1 MKDTRSNIIDT
12 AIDLFNQ
19 QSVSNVR
26 VQDIAKA
33 SDMSPGNLTYHF
45 RTKKELM
52 KGVFDYMQEDLASLS
67 FGDYLFKEVID
78 SLDITRTYLSFQ
90 IKYRFFYRDI
100 MEIFSLVP
108 EVKSAYVKQ
117 IRQIINFNRNTIFL
131 GVGKGHI
138 IPEPAPGIY
147 DSLAKNSWAIL
158 NSWLSAREILG
169 EEAVSIEEGIRL
181 VMDLHYPFYTE
192 EGKRIYHEIK
202 SNLATDAPEEDRSSR
217 PKANN

>member
-1 MKDTRSNIIDT
+1 MKDTRNNIINT

-19 QSVSNVR
+19 QSVGNVR

-33 SDMSPGNLTYHF
+33 SAISPGNLTYHF

-52 KGVFDYMQEDLASLS
+52 EGVYSYMKDELAALN
-67 FGDYLFKEVID
+67 FGDFLFKDAID
-78 SLDITRTYLSFQ
+78 SLEITKTYLSFQ

-108 EVKSAYVKQ
+108 EVKSAYR
-117 IRQIINFNRNTIFL
+117 RQIHQVINFNKNIIFL
-131 GVGKGHI
+131 SIGKGHI
-138 IPEPAPGIY
+138 KPEPIPGMY
-147 DSLAKNSWAIL
+147 NSLAKNSWAIL

-169 EEAVSIEEGIRL
+169 EDAVSIEEGVRL

-192 EGKRIYHEIK
+192 KGKQFYNETTSR
-202 SNLATDAPEEDRSSR
+202 LASYMAEDVYV
-217 PKANN
+217 PKPQANK

>member
-1 MKDTRSNIIDT
+1 MKDTRGNIIDT

-19 QSVSNVR
+19 HSVGNVR

-33 SDMSPGNLTYHF
+33 SSISPGNLTYHF

-52 KGVFDYMQEDLASLS
+52 QGVYDYMKQELAALN
-67 FGDYLFKEVID
+67 FGDFLFKEAMD
-78 SLDITRTYLSFQ
+78 TLEITKTYLRFQ

-100 MEIFSLVP
+100 MEILTLVP
-108 EVKSAYVKQ
+108 DVKSAYR
-117 IRQIINFNRNTIFL
+117 RQIHQVINFNRNSIYL
-131 GVGKGHI
+131 AIGKGRL

-169 EEAVSIEEGIRL
+169 EDAVSIEEGVRMM
-181 VMDLHYPFYTE
+181 MDLNYPFYTE
-192 EGKRIYHEIK
+192 EGKKFYQETTAQ
-202 SNLATDAPEEDRSSR
+202 LASHIAEEVEVPEPR
-217 PKANN
+217 ATN